1 MLTLIRQIVGSGR
14 VLFPLTV
21 VLTANVTV
29 ELLSQITHERDPA
42 IRSDSAFVQE
52 KHISKR
58 LPILET
64 RPAAS

>member
-29 ELLSQITHERDPA
+29 ELLSSITLESDPA
-42 IRSDSAFVQE
+42 IRDDSAFVHE
-52 KHISKR
+52 KTHINAVADS
-58 LPILET
+58 
-64 RPAAS
+64 